1 MNSNKIIKWLRV
13 IHRDLGFLMV
23 GVSIIYGTSGMIVNH
38 MGQTDPA
45 YKTIQE
51 TITIDKHL
59 MHGELPET
67 FETLGLPAIKRVA
80 AIDEDH
86 TRVMLEGG
94 VGVYNAANGELVYE
108 QHKKRPVVY
117 WFNRLHYN
125 RVKGWNF
132 MGDLFAASLIFFALS
147 GVFMVRGKVGLA
159 GRGKWYL
166 IVGLLIPLIYVL
178 LSK

>member
-1 MNSNKIIKWLRV
+1 MSSKTIVKYLRI

-23 GVSIIYGTSGMIVNH
+23 GISIIYGVSGMIVNH
-38 MGQTDPA
+38 MGETDPA

-51 TITIDKHL
+51 TITIETDL
-59 MHGELPET
+59 MHSELPAH
-67 FETLGLPAIKRVA
+67 FESLGLPTIKRTA

-94 VGVYNAANGELVYE
+94 VGVYNSKNGELVYE
-108 QHKKRPVVY
+108 QHKQRPVIY
-117 WFNRLHYN
+117 WFNRLHYS
-125 RVKGWNF
+125 RVTGWSIMADF
-132 MGDLFAASLIFFALS
+132 FAASLIFFAIS
-147 GVFMVRGKVGLA
+147 GVFMVRGKVGVM

-166 IVGLLIPLIYVL
+166 ILGVLIPIIYVF